1 MIYRAAM
8 TRAWS
13 TWGKLPLWA
22 KDVWTFLNIIR
33 DIRSHLNSFLHP
45 PMWLLRTYTSEHQ
58 PITQPCICCH
68 RILWS
73 RTFWWHKKKTVDVSK
88 KSRAKKNRKEVT
100 RLATRRGIAER
111 PCLEYKQQWTEK
123 KPHVVRVLVPSK
135 LSRSS
140 LVCRRAFGSW
150 LPFRKAFS
158 AGQIKE
164 NSHVKH
170 GLIGNRS
177 PALPTWLAVV
187 QSMNFSNICFEK
199 WLSVFAP
206 DRMICCSFSPPTTSS
221 PMRMGAKEFFN
232 LPYLRGFMSRAFHN
246 PSYYIHRAIFV
257 GADRMKLLQ
266 MIK

>member
-58 PITQPCICCH
+58 PITQPCICYH

-73 RTFWWHKKKTVDVSK
+73 RTFWRRKKKTVDVSK

-123 KPHVVRVLVPSK
+123 KASRRSCVGAFEALSQLACLSK
-135 LSRSS
+135 SFRLLTS
-140 LVCRRAFGSW
+140 LPKSFFRRAN
-150 LPFRKAFS
+150 
-158 AGQIKE
+158 KE

-221 PMRMGAKEFFN
+221 AMRMGAKEFFN